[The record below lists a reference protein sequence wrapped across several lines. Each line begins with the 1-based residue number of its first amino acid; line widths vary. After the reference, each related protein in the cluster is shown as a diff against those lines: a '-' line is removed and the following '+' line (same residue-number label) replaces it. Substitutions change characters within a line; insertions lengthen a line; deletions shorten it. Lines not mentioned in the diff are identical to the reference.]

1 MNQDLN
7 RRSFLGMAG
16 AAGLAVTAPA
26 ALAAQPAPASS
37 PLKILGVAGSMRPGK
52 STAVAVQIALQAAA
66 AVNPRIVTE
75 FIDLGGK
82 DLWSGAVGK
91 RDAEGRPLKDDFDDM
106 LPKLRDPQL
115 GGLILGSPSYF
126 RSLSAQLKMFLER
139 CIVLRQPRFLLADKV
154 VGALSVGGFRNGGQ
168 ELVIDQ
174 ILTILLCH
182 EAVLVGGKPRAH
194 QGATLWNSRED
205 DDITHDLIGV
215 DTAEKLGAR
224 VAEAV
229 LRMAPDNA

>member
-1 MNQDLN
+1 MNHDLN

-16 AAGLAVTAPA
+16 AAGLVVTAPVT
-26 ALAAQPAPASS
+26 LAAQPAAATGL
-37 PLKILGVAGSMRPGK
+37 LKILGVAGSMRPGK
-52 STAVAVQIALQAAA
+52 STAVSVQIALEAAQ

-82 DLWSGAVGK
+82 DIWSGAMGR
-91 RDAEGRPLKDDFDDM
+91 RDADGQPLKDDFDDM

-115 GGLILGSPSYF
+115 AGLILGSPSYF

-139 CIVLRQPRFLLADKV
+139 CNVLRQPRFLLADKV

-194 QGATLWNSRED
+194 QGGTLWNSRED
-205 DDITHDLIGV
+205 DDITHDLLGV
-215 DTAEKLGAR
+215 DSAEKLGVR

-229 LRMAPDNA
+229 LRMAPQRA

>member
-26 ALAAQPAPASS
+26 ALAAQPAASNA

-52 STAVAVQIALQAAA
+52 STAVAVQISLDAAR
-66 AVNPRIVTE
+66 AVNPRIQTE

-91 RDAEGRPLKDDFDDM
+91 RGADGHPLKDDFDDM

-115 GGLILGSPSYF
+115 AGLILGSPSYF

-139 CIVLRQPRFLLADKV
+139 CIVLRQPTYLLADKV

-174 ILTILLCH
+174 ILTILLCY

-205 DDITHDLIGV
+205 DDITHALIGV
-215 DTAEKLGAR
+215 DTAEKLGVR

-229 LRMAPDNA
+229 LRLDQGRA

>member
-16 AAGLAVTAPA
+16 AASLAVTAPA
-26 ALAAQPAPASS
+26 VLAAQSAPTAG
-37 PLKILGVAGSMRPGK
+37 PLKILGIAGSMRPGK
-52 STAVAVQIALQAAA
+52 STAVSVQIALDAART
-66 AVNPRIVTE
+66 VHPRIATE

-91 RDAEGRPLKDDFDDM
+91 RDTDGRPIKDDFEEM
-106 LPKLRDPQL
+106 LPLLRDPQL
-115 GGLILGSPSYF
+115 AGLILGSPSYF
-126 RSLSAQLKMFLER
+126 RCLSAQLKMFLER

-205 DDITHDLIGV
+205 DDITHDLLGV
-215 DTAEKLGAR
+215 DTAEKLGVR

-229 LRMAPDNA
+229 LRMGSTPA

>member
-1 MNQDLN
+1 MNQDIN

-16 AAGLAVTAPA
+16 AAGLAVTGPA
-26 ALAAQPAPASS
+26 ALTAQSASPS
-37 PLKILGVAGSMRPGK
+37 GSLKILGVAGSMRPGK
-52 STAVAVQIALQAAA
+52 STAVAVQIALDAARS
-66 AVNPRIVTE
+66 VNPRIDTD

-82 DLWSGAVGK
+82 DLWSGAVGR
-91 RDAEGRPLKDDFDDM
+91 RDPDGNPLRDDFDDM

-115 GGLILGSPSYF
+115 AGLILGSPSYF

-139 CIVLRQPRFLLADKV
+139 CNILRQPRFLLADKI

-205 DDITHDLIGV
+205 DDVTHDLIGV
-215 DTAEKLGAR
+215 DTAEKLGVR

-229 LRMAPDNA
+229 LKMASNRA